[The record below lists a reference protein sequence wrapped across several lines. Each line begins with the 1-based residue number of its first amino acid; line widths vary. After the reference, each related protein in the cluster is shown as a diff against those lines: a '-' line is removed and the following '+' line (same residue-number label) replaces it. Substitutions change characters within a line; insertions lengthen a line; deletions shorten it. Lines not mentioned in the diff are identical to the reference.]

1 VLTLIEAKVISPHRL
16 AEVEMAKSILVADDN
31 PKIRAEVCRLFESE
45 EHYKVCAEAGDGQ
58 EAIDRALKHRPDLI
72 VLDLSMPLR
81 NGFEV
86 ARELKRLMP
95 DVPIILFTQH
105 ADLGKHLL
113 GSIASVDRV
122 VSKSEPLELMKNVRA
137 LLPI

>member
-1 VLTLIEAKVISPHRL
+1 
-16 AEVEMAKSILVADDN
+16 MAKTILVADDN
-31 PKIRAEVCRLFESE
+31 PRIREQVCLLVKSG
-45 EHYKVCAEAGDGQ
+45 EHYEVCAEAADGQ
-58 EAIDRALKHRPDLI
+58 EAIEFALKHRPDLI
-72 VLDLSMPLR
+72 VLDLSMPLL
-81 NGFEV
+81 NGFEA

-113 GSIASVDRV
+113 GSISSVDRV
-122 VSKSEPLELMKNVRA
+122 VSKSEPLELLNHVRA

>member
-1 VLTLIEAKVISPHRL
+1 
-16 AEVEMAKSILVADDN
+16 MAKSILVADDN

-113 GSIASVDRV
+113 GSISSVDRV
-122 VSKSEPLELMKNVRA
+122 VSKSEPLELMKHVRA
-137 LLPI
+137 LLPA

>member
-1 VLTLIEAKVISPHRL
+1 MLTLIEAKVISPHRL